1 MLISFD
7 NVSKQLGNF
16 RLGNISME
24 LPAGYIL
31 GVVGPN
37 GAGKTTFL
45 HLVLGLYTPDI
56 GQIMIDD
63 KQYATDEKA
72 IREETGVVLVEE
84 LFDMTRTLL
93 DNGETY
99 GRFYKNYDREIFKQY
114 LERFHLQ
121 EERRFGR
128 LSKGEKLKFQ
138 FAFAL
143 SHNAK
148 LLILDEPTG
157 NFDPEFRKEFF
168 EILKE
173 FIADGTRSVILA
185 THLTEDLD
193 RIADYIL
200 YLDNGKTVFYGD
212 IETMRARYRMVA
224 GEAYKINLLNKNDII
239 YREDTSCCTRALV
252 KYKANQGYDT
262 ELVVT
267 DPTIEELMYFMTK
280 GGKKV

>member
-1 MLISFD
+1 L
-7 NVSKQLGNF
+7 
-16 RLGNISME
+16 
-24 LPAGYIL
+24 A
-31 GVVGPN
+31 
-37 GAGKTTFL
+37 
-45 HLVLGLYTPDI
+45 LGLYTPDV
-56 GQIMIDD
+56 GKIMIDD
-63 KQYATDEKA
+63 KQYDTDEKA
-72 IREETGVVLVEE
+72 IREETGVVLVEA
-84 LFDMTRTLL
+84 LFDTTRTLL
-93 DNGETY
+93 DNGDTY
-99 GRFYKNYDREIFKQY
+99 GRFYKNYDRKLFKQY

-121 EERRFGR
+121 AEQRFGR

-143 SHNAK
+143 SHDAK
-148 LLILDEPTG
+148 LLVLDEPTG
-157 NFDPEFRKEFF
+157 NFDPEFRKELF

-252 KYKANQGYDT
+252 KYKANQRYDT

>member
-1 MLISFD
+1 MLVLFD

-16 RLGNISME
+16 RLENISME

-45 HLVLGLYTPDI
+45 HLALGLYTPDV
-56 GQIMIDD
+56 GKIMIDD
-63 KQYATDEKA
+63 KQYDTDEKA
-72 IREETGVVLVEE
+72 IREETGVVLVEA
-84 LFDMTRTLL
+84 LFDTTRTLL
-93 DNGETY
+93 DNGDTY
-99 GRFYKNYDREIFKQY
+99 GRFYKNYDRKLFKQY

-121 EERRFGR
+121 AEQRFGR

-143 SHNAK
+143 SHDAK
-148 LLILDEPTG
+148 LLVLDEPTG

-168 EILKE
+168 DILKE
-173 FIADGTRSVILA
+173 FIANGTRSVILA

-200 YLDNGKTVFYGD
+200 YLDNGKTVFFGD

-252 KYKANQGYDT
+252 KYKANQRYDT

>member
-72 IREETGVVLVEE
+72 IREENGVVLVEE

-93 DNGETY
+93 DNGEAY
-99 GRFYKNYDREIFKQY
+99 GRFYKNYDRELFKQY

-121 EERRFGR
+121 EKRRFGR

-168 EILKE
+168 EIIKE

-252 KYKANQGYDT
+252 KYKANQRYDT